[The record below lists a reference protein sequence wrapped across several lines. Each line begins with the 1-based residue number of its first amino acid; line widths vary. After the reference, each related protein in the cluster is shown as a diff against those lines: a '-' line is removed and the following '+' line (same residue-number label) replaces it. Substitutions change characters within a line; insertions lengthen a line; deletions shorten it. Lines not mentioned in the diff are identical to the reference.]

1 MIQKYNYI
9 SINEIVQRVKRH
21 PLLQDISFE
30 KVVQYT
36 LDFFALVGLPRMFIE
51 KQETVEI
58 SDFKGLLPCDVV
70 QINQVKSTRTKR
82 CLRAMTDNFRPRKD
96 HERTENSF
104 KTQGRIIFVSFPK
117 GKVEVSYK
125 AMPVDKDGYP
135 MVLDN
140 PVFLRALEA
149 FIKKEE
155 FNILFEMSQVPQV
168 VMASVNQQYGWAVA
182 ELDSELTLPSVSE
195 MESISRMW
203 NTLIQRT
210 TDFDDG
216 FRRLGDREYRRVKP

>member
-1 MIQKYNYI
+1 MIQEYNYI
-9 SINEIVQRVKRH
+9 SIKEIVSRVKRH

-36 LDFFALVGLPRMFIE
+36 LDFFAIVGLPKMFTD
-51 KQETVEI
+51 KQEKVEI
-58 SDFKGLLPCDVV
+58 SDFKGLLPCDLV
-70 QINQVKSTRTKR
+70 QIIQVKDTHFNR
-82 CLRAMTDNFRPRKD
+82 CLRAMTDTFNPHKG
-96 HERTENSF
+96 HERTELSF
-104 KTQGRIIFVSFPK
+104 KTQGRVLIVSFPK

-125 AMPVDKDGYP
+125 ALPVDGEGYP

-155 FNILFEMSQVPQV
+155 FTILFEMSQIPQV
-168 VMASVNQQYGWAVA
+168 VMQSVSQQYAWAVA
-182 ELDSELTLPSVSE
+182 QLGSELTLPSVSE
-195 MESISRMW
+195 MESLSRMW

-216 FRRLGDREYRRVKP
+216 FNHLGDREIRRVKP